1 MSEIHIRHA
10 HAKSLAEAKQAAEKV
25 ARQLKKDFQLDYAW
39 DSNVLRFKRS
49 GVDGELH
56 VTAKE
61 IRLNARLGFLLSFL
75 APRIEAEARASL
87 DRVLGAPV
95 KHAKRIHDP
104 ARKRTGRV

>member
-10 HAKSLAEAKQAAEKV
+10 HSKLLAEAKQAAEKV
-25 ARQLKKDFQLDYAW
+25 ARQLKKDFQLDYVW
-39 DSNVLRFKRS
+39 DANVLRFKRS

-61 IRLNARLGFLLSFL
+61 IRLDARLGFRFSFL

-87 DRVLGAPV
+87 DRVLGAA
-95 KHAKRIHDP
+95 KHTAKVHP
-104 ARKRTGRV
+104 AKKKSGRG